1 MRHVLLPALLVLAAC
16 HDPRSG
22 GSYADMDIAAE
33 PMPVMESADVQADY
47 SPLSGLED
55 SAPATASYLA
65 YRHSL
70 GLVLPT
76 AAVEP
81 TMAAHMREC
90 QRAGPT
96 TCQVLGSRSDP
107 YGDDSVSASLSL
119 RADPNWLEAFRT
131 RIRLDAESGNGRV
144 TASSVS
150 VEDLTRSI
158 LDTDARLRAQ
168 TALRD
173 RLQAL
178 LEARDGELADLLAVE
193 RELAR
198 VQGEIES
205 ATSVL
210 KALRQRVDMSAL
222 DITYSSRVSAVS
234 SSAFAPLGRSFRSFF
249 RNTAYALSTVV
260 DAASFLL
267 PWFLLVILPLA
278 WLARRAWRGR
288 RQPAGPKRVRG
299 GGAGAGAGGT

>member
-1 MRHVLLPALLVLAAC
+1 MERLDVRSAAQVSPAPMVEN
-16 HDPRSG
+16 
-22 GSYADMDIAAE
+22 ADMQLY
-33 PMPVMESADVQADY
+33 P
-47 SPLSGLED
+47 PLSGPGD
-55 SAPATASYLA
+55 TPAPATASYLA

-90 QRAGPT
+90 QEAGPT
-96 TCQVLGSRSDP
+96 TCQVLGSRSDS

-131 RIRLDAESGNGRV
+131 RIRLDAESGDGRV
-144 TASSVS
+144 TSSSVS

-173 RLQAL
+173 RLQTL
-178 LEARDGELADLLAVE
+178 LETRDGELADLLAVE

-222 DITYSSRVSAVS
+222 DVSYSSRVSAVS

-249 RNTAYALSTVV
+249 RNAAYALSTVV

-278 WLARRAWRGR
+278 WLARRAWRRR

-299 GGAGAGAGGT
+299 GGAGSGAGGT

>member
-1 MRHVLLPALLVLAAC
+1 M
-16 HDPRSG
+16 
-22 GSYADMDIAAE
+22 
-33 PMPVMESADVQADY
+33 QADY
-47 SPLSGLED
+47 PPLS
-55 SAPATASYLA
+55 APEASTLASFLA
-65 YRHSL
+65 YRHTL

-76 AAVEP
+76 AVVEA

-90 QRAGPT
+90 QEAGPA
-96 TCQVLGSRSDP
+96 TCQVLGSHSDS
-107 YGDDSVSASLSL
+107 YGEDDVSASLSL
-119 RADPNWLEAFRT
+119 RAEPDWLEAFCT
-131 RIRLDAESGNGRV
+131 RIRLDAEAGDGRV
-144 TASSVS
+144 TSSSVS

-158 LDTDARLRAQ
+158 LDTDARLQAQ

-178 LEARDGELADLLAVE
+178 LESRGGELADLLAVE

-222 DITYSSRVSAVS
+222 DVSYSSRVSAVS

-249 RNTAYALSTVV
+249 RNAAYALSTVV

-278 WLARRAWRGR
+278 WLARRAWRRR

-299 GGAGAGAGGT
+299 GGAGSGAGGT